1 MDINGRDAAFV
12 SFLSL
17 WFFRSGWG
25 RTGPACDFVMPGR
38 ERAIATLAA
47 MTHDGREATKALA
60 HRLSFDV
67 IGAAIEVHRRLG
79 PGLLESVYER
89 CLARELQLRGV
100 PYQRE
105 VAVPVVY
112 RGEPIGC
119 GYRVDFVIDECL
131 LLELKAG
138 AAIAPIRQAQLLTYL
153 RLKRLPLGLIINF
166 NVRMLRSGIRR
177 LICD

>member
-1 MDINGRDAAFV
+1 SKRGQ
-12 SFLSL
+12 L
-17 WFFRSGWG
+17 FR
-25 RTGPACDFVMPGR
+25 MNH
-38 ERAIATLAA
+38 E
-47 MTHDGREATKALA
+47 GREATKALA

-79 PGLLESVYER
+79 PGLLESMYER

-105 VAVPVVY
+105 VDVPVVY

-138 AAIAPIRQAQLLTYL
+138 AAIAPIRLNYL
-153 RLKRLPLGLIINF
+153 PICGWSVSRSASSSTSTSESCGAAFGDSSATEPFASFLPLWVTPGNLACN
-166 NVRMLRSGIRR
+166 RR
-177 LICD
+177 LSRLSLSADSS